1 MKKRIVSSA
10 LAIMMTTGLLSGCG
24 CSDTNATVTEE
35 PTESVVMSNQEYDET
50 AVLGIDKYETEPE
63 SRVYQEYEH
72 LFMVRYN
79 LEDAQYQGSTENLT
93 GTSVPVP
100 DGYEVVSIENFNS
113 LGGKIGTTKTYGFDI
128 WYTNVVPVEV
138 APVYNETFQAYDF
151 SHPGKVI
158 NKENVVDTDK
168 TLNKK

>member
-10 LAIMMTTGLLSGCG
+10 LAVMLTTGLLSGCG
-24 CSDTNATVTEE
+24 VSDTNATVTEE
-35 PTESVVMSNQEYDET
+35 PTESVVINSQEFDESAT
-50 AVLGIDKYETEPE
+50 LGIDKYETEPE

-79 LEDAQYQGSTENLT
+79 LDDAQYQGSIEDIT
-93 GTSVPVP
+93 GTSVPIP
-100 DGYEVVSIENFNS
+100 EGYEVVSIENFNS

-138 APVYNETFQAYDF
+138 APVYNEIFQAYDF

-158 NKENVVDTDK
+158 DKENVVDTDK
-168 TLNKK
+168 TLSKK